1 MAFFQPKKEKKITLF
16 FSLSVRP
23 CNHRPCNSGRKEIL
37 ATYFFSA
44 EVFVSLTSVINF
56 KVDRRGPSGMRL
68 CLLQIEHKT
77 VIQSCY
83 KSGKI
88 LFNNAP
94 ENRYRPMTADE

>member
-1 MAFFQPKKEKKITLF
+1 MKFFQPKKKKKTLF

-23 CNHRPCNSGRKEIL
+23 CSRRPCNSGRKEIL
-37 ATYFFSA
+37 ATYFFA
-44 EVFVSLTSVINF
+44 EELFVSLISVTNF
-56 KVDRRGPSGMRL
+56 KVGRRGPSGMRL

-88 LFNNAP
+88 LFNTP
-94 ENRYRPMTADE
+94 ENRYRPMTADK

>member
-1 MAFFQPKKEKKITLF
+1 M
-16 FSLSVRP
+16 SL
-23 CNHRPCNSGRKEIL
+23 I
-37 ATYFFSA
+37 
-44 EVFVSLTSVINF
+44 SVINF

-88 LFNNAP
+88 LFNAP

>member
-1 MAFFQPKKEKKITLF
+1 MKFLQPKKKKKITLF

-23 CNHRPCNSGRKEIL
+23 CIHRLCNSGRKEIL
-37 ATYFFSA
+37 ATYFFA
-44 EVFVSLTSVINF
+44 EELFVSLISVINF

-88 LFNNAP
+88 LFNTP
-94 ENRYRPMTADE
+94 ENRYRLMTADK

>member
-1 MAFFQPKKEKKITLF
+1 MKFFQPKRTKKPTLF

-23 CNHRPCNSGRKEIL
+23 CIHRPCNSGRKEIL
-37 ATYFFSA
+37 ATYFFA
-44 EVFVSLTSVINF
+44 EELFVSLISVVNLN
-56 KVDRRGPSGMRL
+56 VDRRGSSGMRL

-88 LFNNAP
+88 LFNAP

>member
-1 MAFFQPKKEKKITLF
+1 MKFFQPKKKKKITLF

-23 CNHRPCNSGRKEIL
+23 CSHRPCNSGRKEIL
-37 ATYFFSA
+37 ATYFFA
-44 EVFVSLTSVINF
+44 EELFVSLISVINF

-88 LFNNAP
+88 LFNAP
-94 ENRYRPMTADE
+94 EKRYRQMTADE

>member
-1 MAFFQPKKEKKITLF
+1 MKFFQPKKKKKMTLF

-23 CNHRPCNSGRKEIL
+23 CSHRPCNSGLKKIL
-37 ATYFFSA
+37 ATYFFA
-44 EVFVSLTSVINF
+44 EELFVSLISVINF
-56 KVDRRGPSGMRL
+56 KVDRRGPSEMRL

-88 LFNNAP
+88 LFNAP

>member
-1 MAFFQPKKEKKITLF
+1 MKFLQPKKRKKITLF

-23 CNHRPCNSGRKEIL
+23 CSHRPCNSGRKEIL
-37 ATYFFSA
+37 ATYFFA
-44 EVFVSLTSVINF
+44 EELFVSLISVINF
-56 KVDRRGPSGMRL
+56 KVDKRGPSGRRL

-88 LFNNAP
+88 LFNAP